1 MLSNRQAFLLFG
13 CLFLYFSL
21 YFLSP
26 SVCFPQSST
35 KAEVDALYQKWRAM
49 HKQGRYVEALNYSK
63 ELVPAGE
70 KAFGK
75 DHPNVA
81 IFLDNLAQE
90 YVNLGDYTKAEPIC
104 KRSLAIREKVL
115 GPEHPAVS
123 SSLNNLAILYEIL
136 GNYAKA
142 ESLHKR
148 ALANTEKV
156 LGPEHP
162 DVTPSLNNL
171 AHLYYNLGDYTK
183 AVPLLKRSLAIR
195 EKAFGPEHSS
205 VSTSLNNLARMY
217 HSLGDYTKAESLYI
231 RSLAIREKA
240 IGPEHPSMSTSL
252 NNLAWLYAA
261 SDNFSRAHD
270 LVKKAQQIDD
280 KLIDQVM
287 GFTNEAQKMKFLS
300 IISGNLHVFIS
311 LVNQYLSSNLLARK
325 DAIDVW
331 LKRKGVILQAQKRF
345 QEALIYSDD
354 PEVVN
359 AFQALAKTRARLSQI
374 AFRGPGKEGV
384 ETYKKWVT
392 DLEARKGRLEA
403 RLSQLSHA
411 FAVQKKIAMA
421 DSETVA
427 MALPKDSALL
437 EFARIKRFN
446 FKAKGK
452 EKQWLA
458 PRYLVFVLHAGKGDR
473 VGMIDLGDAI
483 NIDKAIAEFKKEIS
497 NTKKI
502 RGTGVIEASR
512 KIYDL
517 VFAKI
522 KKELGDVKN
531 IFISPDGNLNLIPFE
546 VLQSSR
552 GRFLTEDFTFNYL
565 AAGRDVLRFG
575 EIKEKGNISLLI
587 GDPDFDL
594 ENTDKDSTITR
605 LALRRKSEID
615 PNQSMDMRGFQFTR
629 IPGTREEVQAI
640 YDFFGDKQ
648 AELYIDKEALEE
660 VLYSRDAPSILH
672 IATHGFFLRDL
683 ELADIASE
691 SLDRGIVVHPLNA
704 PSASGKKAKMNN
716 PLLLSGIVLAGANN
730 AIQSGDT
737 ERSDG
742 IVTAEKIL
750 GLRLR
755 GTDMVVLSACDT
767 GLGEVKAGEG
777 VYGLRRAFLQAGT
790 RSLVMS
796 LWSVPDVETKELMVE
811 FYKNIKSRKM
821 NRCKALRLAALRE
834 MKIVEERYGTDN
846 PLFWGAFI
854 FLGEP

>member
-1 MLSNRQAFLLFG
+1 VLSNRQAFLLFS
-13 CLFLYFSL
+13 CLFLYFFL
-21 YFLSP
+21 YFFSP

-35 KAEVDALYQKWRAM
+35 KAEVDALYQKYREM
-49 HKQGRYVEALNYSK
+49 HKQGRYVEALNYAK
-63 ELVPAGE
+63 ELVSAGE

-81 IFLDNLAQE
+81 IFLDNLAEQ
-90 YVNLGDYTKAEPIC
+90 YVNLGDYTKAEPLC

-115 GPEHPAVS
+115 GPEHPAIS

-156 LGPEHP
+156 LGLEHP

-171 AHLYYNLGDYTK
+171 AHLYINLGDYTK
-183 AVPLLKRSLAIR
+183 AEPLLKRSLAIR
-195 EKAFGPEHSS
+195 EKAFGPRHPV
-205 VSTSLNNLARMY
+205 VSTSLNNLARLY
-217 HSLGDYTKAESLYI
+217 HLLGDYTKAEPLYK
-231 RSLAIREKA
+231 RSLAIREKVL
-240 IGPEHPSMSTSL
+240 GPEHPSVSTSV
-252 NNLAWLYAA
+252 NNLAELYAA
-261 SDNFSRAHD
+261 SDDFWRAHN

-311 LVNQYLSSNLLARK
+311 LINQYLSSNLLARK

-345 QEALIYSDD
+345 QETLIYSDD
-354 PEVVN
+354 SEVVN
-359 AFQALAKTRARLSQI
+359 TFQALAKTRARLSQI
-374 AFRGPGKEGV
+374 AFRGPGKEGM
-384 ETYKKWVT
+384 ETYRKWVA
-392 DLEARKGRLEA
+392 DLEVQKERLEA
-403 RLSQLSHA
+403 KMSQLSHA
-411 FAVQKKIAMA
+411 FAVQRKIAMA
-421 DSETVA
+421 DSEKVA
-427 MALPKDSALL
+427 MALPKNSALL
-437 EFARIKRFN
+437 EFVRIKRFN

-452 EKQWLA
+452 EKQWLP
-458 PRYLVFVLHAGKGDR
+458 PRYIVFVLHAGKGDR

-483 NIDKAIAEFKKEIS
+483 NIDETIAEFKREIS

-517 VFAKI
+517 VFLKI

-546 VLQSSR
+546 VLQNPH
-552 GRFLTEDFTFNYL
+552 GHFLIEDFTFNYL

-594 ENTDKDSTITR
+594 ENTDKDSTIMR
-605 LALRRKSEID
+605 LALRKKNEID
-615 PNQSMDMRGFQFTR
+615 PNQAMDMRGFQFTR

-640 YDFFGDKQ
+640 YGFFGDKQ

-660 VLYSRDAPSILH
+660 VLYSKDAPSVLH
-672 IATHGFFLRDL
+672 IATHGFFLRDI
-683 ELADIASE
+683 ELADMASE
-691 SLDRGIVVHPLNA
+691 LLDRGIVIHPSNA
-704 PSASGKKAKMNN
+704 PNASGKKVKMNN

-730 AIQSGDT
+730 AIKSGDT

-742 IVTAEKIL
+742 IITAEKIL

-790 RSLVMS
+790 KSLVMS
-796 LWSVPDVETKELMVE
+796 LWSVPDTETKELMVE
-811 FYKNIKSRKM
+811 FYKNIKSRKI

-834 MKIVEERYGTDN
+834 MKIVEERYGTNN